1 MKKLLATTAMVIL
14 MTGSL
19 AMADSGMGKHRFEE
33 QLSKFSPATQELI
46 KSSWKDGKEE
56 RKASFEQIK
65 SLHKELDAIIAAETF
80 DKAAFAAK
88 HQQINAL
95 KDKMDASRTER
106 MAELFAQLSQK
117 DRETFVSMKK
127 EMREKWH
134 YRGGKDETAAEPAE

>member
-19 AMADSGMGKHRFEE
+19 AMAEPGMGKHRFEE

-46 KSSWKDGKEE
+46 KSSWKEGKEE
-56 RKASFEQIK
+56 RKASFEQMK
-65 SLHKELDAIIAAETF
+65 SLHEELDAIITAEKF
-80 DKAAFAAK
+80 DKAAFTAK
-88 HQQINAL
+88 QQQLDAL

-127 EMREKWH
+127 EMRQKWH
-134 YRGGKDETAAEPAE
+134 HRDGKEETDDAPAE